1 MSDQDAPVTPEP
13 AQEAAPETFD
23 RDYVAKLRAESAKY
37 RTEAKANA
45 KAAEK
50 LAAIEEASKSEL
62 DKAAERASAAEARA
76 ANAEA
81 QLVRKD
87 IAASKGLKPEAAEF
101 LTGSTPEEI
110 EASAEKLLA
119 LMPDP
124 QRPPGR
130 PVEQLQSGAVPAAN
144 QSGSTP
150 DDWIRHAV
158 AARQSR

>member
-62 DKAAERASAAEARA
+62 DKAAERATAAEARA

-110 EASAEKLLA
+110 EASA
-119 LMPDP
+119 
-124 QRPPGR
+124 
-130 PVEQLQSGAVPAAN
+130 
-144 QSGSTP
+144 
-150 DDWIRHAV
+150 
-158 AARQSR
+158 

>member
-1 MSDQDAPVTPEP
+1 MSDQDAPETPEP
-13 AQEAAPETFD
+13 AQEATPETFD

-62 DKAAERASAAEARA
+62 DKAAERATAAEARA
-76 ANAEA
+76 AAAEA

-87 IAASKGLKPEAAEF
+87 IAAAKGLKPEAAEF
-101 LTGSTPEEI
+101 LTGTTPEEI
-110 EASAEKLLA
+110 EASADKLLA
-119 LMPDP
+119 LMPEQ

-130 PVEQLQSGAVPAAN
+130 PVEQLQSGAVPASN
-144 QSGSTP
+144 QAP
-150 DDWIRHAV
+150 QDPNAWLRAAV
-158 AARQSR
+158 AKART

>member
-1 MSDQDAPVTPEP
+1 MSDQDAPETPEP
-13 AQEAAPETFD
+13 AQEATPETFD

-62 DKAAERASAAEARA
+62 DKAAERANAAEARA
-76 ANAEA
+76 AAAEA
-81 QLVRKD
+81 QLIRKD

-101 LTGSTPEEI
+101 LTGATPEEI
-110 EASAEKLLA
+110 EASADKLLA

-130 PVEQLQSGAVPAAN
+130 PVEQLQSGAVPASN
-144 QSGSTP
+144 QAP
-150 DDWIRHAV
+150 QDPNAWLRAAV
-158 AARQSR
+158 AKART